1 MHKLEIVVRHNNNM
15 KERGYPNKEFRA
27 LVRYANEARKNKRIK
42 FYENKKPREVDWNAY
57 TLSQIKE
64 AKEILLFIKKE
75 VDKCEMP
82 PKKVGK
88 PLTDPKILTKVV
100 LICEALGFVERKAEG
115 WLEIIGPFVG
125 IYEKIDDRVI
135 GNAYNKLEVAFILKQ
150 IFDRNKDSDGCL
162 MGDGSGLETSRKQN
176 YGLNKSS
183 TKEFLTSIVDSR
195 EIIQAFNFSG
205 KDECKAMHSLVE
217 EIDGDSLRLDS
228 GFNDRELVRKIVE
241 KNIIPYVYPKKINRI
256 NGGNGWT
263 EMYLEFFT
271 DVIAWL
277 TEYYQRVHCESF
289 HSAFKRVYG
298 IISKIRVHSKFVQVS
313 ARIILHNR
321 ARLSYFEKIK

>member
-1 MHKLEIVVRHNNNM
+1 M
-15 KERGYPNKEFRA
+15 KERGYPNRKFRA

-42 FYENKKPREVDWNAY
+42 FYEHKKPKEVDWNAY

-64 AKEILLFIKKE
+64 AKETLLFIKRE
-75 VDKCEMP
+75 VERCEMP

-88 PLTDPKILTKVV
+88 PLTHPKILAKTI
-100 LICEALGFVERKAEG
+100 LICEALGLVERKAEG

-125 IYEKIDDRVI
+125 IHEKIDDRVI
-135 GNAYNKLEVAFILKQ
+135 GNAYNKFEVAFILKQ

-176 YGLNKSS
+176 YGLNRKS

-195 EIIQAFNFSG
+195 EIVQAFDFSG
-205 KDECKAMHSLVE
+205 EDECRAMHSLVKE
-217 EIDGDSLRLDS
+217 VEGGSLRLDS

-241 KNIIPYVYPKKINRI
+241 REIIPYVYPKKSNNI

-263 EMYLEFFT
+263 EMYLEFFI

-298 IISKIRVHSKFVQVS
+298 IISKIRTHSKFVQVS

>member
-1 MHKLEIVVRHNNNM
+1 M

-27 LVRYANEARKNKRIK
+27 LVRYSNEARKNKRIK
-42 FYENKKPREVDWNAY
+42 FYENKKPSEVNWNAY

-64 AKEILLFIKKE
+64 AKETLLFIRRE

-82 PKKVGK
+82 PKKIGK
-88 PLTDPKILTKVV
+88 PLTNPKVLAKAI

-115 WLEIIGPFVG
+115 WIEIIGPFVG
-125 IYEKIDDRVI
+125 INKKIDDRVI
-135 GNAYNKLEVAFILKQ
+135 GNAYNKIEVAFILKQ
-150 IFDRNKDSDGCL
+150 IFDRNKNSDGCL

-176 YGLNKSS
+176 YGLNMKS

-195 EIIQAFNFSG
+195 EIVQAFDFSG

-217 EIDGDSLRLDS
+217 EVKGDSLRLDA

-241 KNIIPYVYPKKINRI
+241 KEIIPYVYPKKINRI
-256 NGGNGWT
+256 NGGKGWT

-298 IISKIRVHSKFVQVS
+298 IVSKIRIHSKFVQVS

-321 ARLSYFEKIK
+321 ARLSYFKKIK

>member
-1 MHKLEIVVRHNNNM
+1 M
-15 KERGYPNKEFRA
+15 KERGYPNKQFRE
-27 LVRYANEARKNKRIK
+27 LVKYSNEARKNKRIK
-42 FYENKKPREVDWNAY
+42 FYKNKALKKINWNAY

-64 AKEILLFIKKE
+64 AKEILLFIKRE

-82 PKKVGK
+82 
-88 PLTDPKILTKVV
+88 LTKVGRPLTNPKDLAKAI

-115 WLEIIGPFVG
+115 WIEIIGPFVG
-125 IYEKIDDRVI
+125 INNKIDDRVI
-135 GNAYNKLEVAFILKQ
+135 GNAYNKTEVAFILKQ
-150 IFDRNKDSDGCL
+150 IFERNKDSNGCL

-176 YGLNKSS
+176 YGLNRKS

-195 EIIQAFNFSG
+195 EIVQAFDFSR
-205 KDECKAMHSLVE
+205 KDECKIMHSLIKEVE
-217 EIDGDSLRLDS
+217 GDSLRLDA
-228 GFNDRELVRKIVE
+228 GFSDKELVRKIVAQ
-241 KNIIPYVYPKKINRI
+241 NIVPYIYPKKNNRM
-256 NGGNGWT
+256 NGGEGWT

-298 IISKIRVHSKFVQVS
+298 IVSKIRLHSKFVQVS

-321 ARLSYFEKIK
+321 ARLSYFKKMK

>member
-1 MHKLEIVVRHNNNM
+1 M
-15 KERGYPNKEFRA
+15 KERGYPNREFRA
-27 LVRYANEARKNKRIK
+27 LVRYANEARRNKRIK
-42 FYENKKPREVDWNAY
+42 FYEHKKPKEIDWNAY

-64 AKEILLFIKKE
+64 AKETLLFIKRE
-75 VDKCEMP
+75 VEQCEMP

-88 PLTDPKILTKVV
+88 PLTNPKILAKAV

-125 IYEKIDDRVI
+125 INEKIDDRAI
-135 GNAYNKLEVAFILKQ
+135 GNAYNKFEVAFILKQ
-150 IFDRNKDSDGCL
+150 IFDKNKSSNEKL

-176 YGLNKSS
+176 YGLDKKS

-195 EIIQAFNFSG
+195 EIVQAFDFSG
-205 KDECKAMHSLVE
+205 IDEGKAMHNLIEEVE
-217 EIDGDSLRLDS
+217 GDSIALDA

-241 KNIIPYVYPKKINRI
+241 REIIPYVYPRKNNRI
-256 NGGNGWT
+256 NGGKGWT

-298 IISKIRVHSKFVQVS
+298 IISKIRVHSKFVQII

-321 ARLSYFEKIK
+321 ARLSYFKRVK

>member
-1 MHKLEIVVRHNNNM
+1 M

-27 LVRYANEARKNKRIK
+27 LIKYANEARKNKRIK
-42 FYENKKPREVDWNAY
+42 FYENKEPKKVDWKAY
-57 TLSQIKE
+57 TLSQIND
-64 AKEILLFIKKE
+64 AKETLLFIRRE
-75 VDKCEMP
+75 VDKCIMP
-82 PKKVGK
+82 PGKVGK
-88 PLTDPKILTKVV
+88 PITGPKILAKAV

-115 WLEIIGPFVG
+115 WLEIIGPFAG

-135 GNAYNKLEVAFILKQ
+135 GNAYNKVEVAFLLKQ
-150 IFDRNKDSDGCL
+150 IFDRNKSSDGKL

-176 YGLNKSS
+176 YGLNRKS

-195 EIIQAFNFSG
+195 EIVQAFDFSG
-205 KDECKAMHSLVE
+205 EDECKAMHSLIE
-217 EIDGDSLRLDS
+217 EVKGDSLRLDA
-228 GFNDRELVRKIVE
+228 GFVDRELVRKIVE
-241 KNIIPYVYPKKINRI
+241 LNIVPYVYPRKNCKINGSEAWR
-256 NGGNGWT
+256 

-298 IISKIRVHSKFVQVS
+298 IVSKIRYHSKFVQIS

-321 ARLSYFEKIK
+321 ARLSYFNKIK